1 MIARIQKS
9 SLVFLALGLCA
20 SAQAAS
26 VVAQPAWSRVD
37 TGIGSL
43 VTENGRIGQAGS
55 AIDSGWLRILGPD
68 GQTQWSVGMKVAS
81 KSTSRKPS
89 VSAMV
94 ATRDGGWIVGLDTSA
109 SRTTGSV
116 LYRFDSL
123 GAPVGSAMALSYDTT
138 LSLSVVAAGT
148 ETWVA
153 ANTGAGRP
161 TTVHRFSSSGSQ
173 RDSLTLPYRGDLLS
187 LSAIGSRVAALFEVA
202 YAKSST
208 EHVLLLGWI
217 AGAPTPR
224 IFVLDEDSL
233 DCMGLT
239 NLVKIRP
246 GTAPSPF
253 VLVTDSGNIDYPSA
267 KFPRVRVTSW
277 SAMGDSL
284 QRVRDTTLDL
294 AHAASGWF
302 LANGDLRLVGSHQIP
317 GTLRFEPGIVDLSL
331 LGTASQARTIHPSS
345 TARVDI
351 GTVFGRGYPDGS
363 GFAGVKEADGS
374 YAISLFDADGDSIRT
389 VSVVPQGSITKW
401 FAQPNG
407 DILTL
412 RHSQG
417 GESITMESWD
427 VSVSTAIH
435 ARPASFKSL
444 RTWGE
449 ELILDLDQPS
459 SCARLDVVDLNGRI
473 LSSRELGSLDAG
485 RHVLRPQGAGNRIVR
500 LQLDGT
506 RLIAKMARP

>member
-1 MIARIQKS
+1 MISRIQKL
-9 SLVFLALGLCA
+9 SLVSLALGLCA
-20 SAQAAS
+20 SAKAAS

-43 VTENGRIGQAGS
+43 VTENGRIAQSGS
-55 AIDSGWLRILGPD
+55 TVDSGWLRILNPD
-68 GQTQWSVGMKVAS
+68 GQVRWTVGMKVPS
-81 KSTSRKPS
+81 KAVLRKPL
-89 VSAMV
+89 VNAMV
-94 ATRDGGWIVGLDTSA
+94 ATPDGGWIVGFDTSA
-109 SRTTGSV
+109 SRMTGSV

-123 GAPVGSAMALSYDTT
+123 GATLGSPMTLSYDTV

-153 ANTGAGRP
+153 AKTHSERP
-161 TTVHRFSSSGSQ
+161 TTVHHFSSSGIFL
-173 RDSLTLPYRGDLLS
+173 DSLTLPYRGDLLS
-187 LSAIGSRVAALFEVA
+187 LTAVGSRVVAHFQVA

-208 EHVLLLGWI
+208 EHVLLLGSI
-217 AGAPTPR
+217 AAGSTQSIR
-224 IFVLDEDSL
+224 ILDEDSL

-239 NLVKIRP
+239 NFVKTRQGVGP
-246 GTAPSPF
+246 GPY
-253 VLVTDSGNIDYPSA
+253 VLVTDSGAADYLTA

-277 SAMGDSL
+277 SALGDSL

-294 AHAASGWF
+294 AYAATGWF
-302 LANGDLRLVGSHQIP
+302 LANGDLRLLGSHQIP
-317 GTLRFEPGIVDLSL
+317 GGLRFEPGIVDLSMQ
-331 LGTASQARTIHPSS
+331 GAATRTRTIHPSS

-351 GTVFGRGYPDGS
+351 SSVFGRGFPDGS
-363 GFAGVKEADGS
+363 GFACVKEADGS
-374 YAISLFDADGDSIRT
+374 YAISLFDADGDSVRT

-401 FAQPNG
+401 YAQPDG

-417 GESITMESWD
+417 GESTTMESWD
-427 VSVSTAIH
+427 VAVSTAIH

-444 RTWGE
+444 RAWGE

-459 SCARLDVVDLNGRI
+459 SRARLDVVDLTGRL

-506 RLIAKMARP
+506 RLIAKMAHP